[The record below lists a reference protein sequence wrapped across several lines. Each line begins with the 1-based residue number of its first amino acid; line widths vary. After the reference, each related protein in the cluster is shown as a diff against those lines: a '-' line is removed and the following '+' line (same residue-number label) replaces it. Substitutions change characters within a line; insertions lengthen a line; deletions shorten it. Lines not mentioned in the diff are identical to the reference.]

1 MSTTGRVLV
10 GLAAGLTAGA
20 LAAITQHPALLA
32 VAPVVAPVG
41 TLWLSALR
49 MTVIPL
55 LVSLLVTGIAA
66 ANEAAAAGR
75 LGARMV
81 SLVFVLLFA
90 SSAFSAVI
98 TPALLALQPIA
109 PATVAT
115 LRAGMARAPEVAPAV
130 TSLAQWMT
138 DLVPSNAIRAASDGA
153 ILPLVVFSLLL
164 GLAAARLGE
173 GSRDYLLGFFRALGD
188 AMLLIV
194 QWVLRLAPLGVFGL
208 VFPFGVSAGVRT
220 IGALAHYVLLL
231 VGLCIL
237 ATLAL
242 YPIAA
247 LGGRM
252 SLRRFAG
259 GAAPAQAVALSTRS
273 SLASLPA
280 MLEAA
285 RTRLGL
291 PPGLA
296 GVALPLAATLMRF
309 TNPLVNIA
317 HALFVAALFGIDLSV
332 PQIAAGVVVAVAASL
347 AGVGLPSEV
356 NFMATNIPVF
366 QVMGLPLEPLAL
378 LIAVDAIPDMFMT
391 VGNVTADLTA
401 TSIVAR
407 GSRVE
412 EEAVETAPM
421 AAMGA

>member
-1 MSTTGRVLV
+1 
-10 GLAAGLTAGA
+10 
-20 LAAITQHPALLA
+20 
-32 VAPVVAPVG
+32 
-41 TLWLSALR
+41 
-49 MTVIPL
+49 
-55 LVSLLVTGIAA
+55 
-66 ANEAAAAGR
+66 
-75 LGARMV
+75 
-81 SLVFVLLFA
+81 
-90 SSAFSAVI
+90 
-98 TPALLALQPIA
+98 
-109 PATVAT
+109 
-115 LRAGMARAPEVAPAV
+115 
-130 TSLAQWMT
+130 
-138 DLVPSNAIRAASDGA
+138 VPSNAIRAASDGA

-242 YPIAA
+242 YPVAA

-356 NFMATNIPVF
+356 NFMTTNIPVF